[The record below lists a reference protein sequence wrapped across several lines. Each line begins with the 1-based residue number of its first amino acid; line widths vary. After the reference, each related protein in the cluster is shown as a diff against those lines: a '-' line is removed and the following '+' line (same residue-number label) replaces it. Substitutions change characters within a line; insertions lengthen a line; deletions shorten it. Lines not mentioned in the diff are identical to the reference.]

1 MTQQHTSRAQNERGQ
16 ILVLAAL
23 LMVILIGITGLAI
36 DVSAAYMA
44 DRWQRSVADAAS
56 LAGGQDLQ
64 IPGSRAVPTATE
76 QQNAREHAMS
86 VLGSELGATLPY
98 PDVRD
103 VASQCLTSAGCPLPG
118 TPYVVAIR
126 TPSPSHVDCVPIRC
140 IQVAVRQPSFGLT
153 FGRIFGQDSWTVSS
167 TSVAGI
173 VPAHQYGVVTLRAPA
188 PRTNNTNANFDDIKI
203 TGGSI
208 VHVGE
213 ADVGTNTNMI
223 YSGTNALLDLDEDFV
238 VDHYDIN
245 QAWSGDPPGNNI
257 TTLIPDPQYPIPTRI
272 PGTTPIFNTVAAG
285 QDSNANCYDPV
296 TGQQQQV
303 PAEYKRR
310 DGTAIKD
317 MPASK
322 VICLRPGVYNRP
334 IVNSD
339 HNAAILLEPGV
350 YFLDAGM
357 DNSSTIVGGYVG
369 GQPGIALVFLE
380 AKNQNGNVPGQLTAN
395 SSDLLALNMGSQYKN
410 AAGTRA
416 TAAQGPQGLVQTSG
430 PRPVLMTLMVV
441 PDPTC
446 LPVISPPPNS
456 CREGDN
462 KTLNLP
468 GGGELAVAG
477 VQYAPTDNVFVRGNS
492 TSTGTLGQVISWTI
506 EFNSSFLNLEAAI
519 TETNGVLRL
528 DPACSPTVSTCNP

>member
-1 MTQQHTSRAQNERGQ
+1 MNRRFRRAFAPGQ

-23 LMVILIGITGLAI
+23 MMVLLIGVTGLAI

-64 IPGSRAVPTATE
+64 IPGSRAIPTATE
-76 QQNAREHAMS
+76 QQNARLHAMQ
-86 VLGSELGATLPY
+86 VLVAELGASSTPSTAVGS
-98 PDVRD
+98 P
-103 VASQCLTSAGCPLPG
+103 CLDPGGCPLPG
-118 TPYVVAIR
+118 TPYVVSIR
-126 TPSPSHVDCVPIRC
+126 TPTPSFVDCVPIRC

-153 FGRIFGQDSWTVSS
+153 FGRIFGQESWIVSA

-173 VPAHQYGVVTLRAPA
+173 VQARQYGVVTLRAPK
-188 PRTNNTNANFDDIKI
+188 PRTNGSDANFDDIKI

-213 ADVGTNTNMI
+213 ADVGTNTNMT
-223 YSGTNALLDLDEDFV
+223 YSGTNSLLDLDEGFV

-245 QAWSGDPPGNNI
+245 QTWSGDPPGNRI
-257 TTLIPDPQYPIPTRI
+257 TSLIADPQYPIPTRI
-272 PGTTPIFNTVAAG
+272 PPGPGATPIFTTVAAG
-285 QDSNANCYDPV
+285 QDSDANCHDPL
-296 TGQQQQV
+296 TGQQALV

-322 VICLRPGVYNRP
+322 VICLRPGVYSRP

-339 HNAAILLEPGV
+339 HDAAILLEPGV

-369 GQPGIALVFLE
+369 GQPGVALVFLE
-380 AKNQNGNVPGQLTAN
+380 AKNQNGNAPGQLTAN
-395 SSDLLALNMGSQYKN
+395 SSDLLALNMGSQYN
-410 AAGTRA
+410 NVAGTRA
-416 TAAQGPQGLVQTSG
+416 TAANGPQGLVQTSG
-430 PRPVLMTLMVV
+430 PDPILMTLIVV
-441 PDPTC
+441 PDSTC
-446 LPVISPPPNS
+446 LPIISPPPSS
-456 CREGDN
+456 CNESQN

-468 GGGELAVAG
+468 GGGELFVVG
-477 VQYAPTDNVFVRGNS
+477 VQYAPTDNVFVKGNS

-506 EFNSSFLNLEAAI
+506 EFNSSFLNLEAA
-519 TETNGVLRL
+519 TTDTNGVLRL
-528 DPACSPTVSTCNP
+528 DSACSPTVACTP